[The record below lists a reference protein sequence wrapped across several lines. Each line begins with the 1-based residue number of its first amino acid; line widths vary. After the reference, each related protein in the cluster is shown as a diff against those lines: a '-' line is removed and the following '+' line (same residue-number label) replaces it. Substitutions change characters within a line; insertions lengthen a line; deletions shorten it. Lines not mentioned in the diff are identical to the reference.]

1 MTRAA
6 VAAVVA
12 AMSGLALTG
21 ATGASGQE
29 APASLGLAGVP
40 ATLTIPGTFT
50 LAVTGST
57 GTTSHASIYP
67 VYGPAPCAATV
78 EAQLEASPEEF
89 IASLDGE
96 QVPPFGFTGSF
107 AVDAD
112 GLGQA
117 LSSPGIYTVCVFME
131 APEES
136 EAAEASEA
144 SEEESVIAVASAT
157 FRVLPALTGTAPAPT
172 PKGRVKRCVA
182 PRVKGRSPRSGRKAL
197 ARAQCALVR
206 RCVVPH
212 IRGRRLKS
220 ALKAIRRAHCAL
232 GRVES
237 TRSKRAEKGR
247 VTWQS
252 RRAGTSLPRGT
263 GVSLLISSGVSRRAP
278 SARACARAPDG
289 RRHRLR
295 CSEDGRH

>member
-6 VAAVVA
+6 GAAVVA
-12 AMSGLALTG
+12 VLSGLALTG
-21 ATGASGQE
+21 ATSASAQE

-50 LAVTGST
+50 VAVTGST

-78 EAQLEASPEEF
+78 AAQLEASPEEF
-89 IASLDGE
+89 IASLDAE
-96 QVPPFGFTGSF
+96 QVPPFGFAGSF
-107 AVDAD
+107 AVDVD

-117 LSSPGIYTVCVFME
+117 VSSPGIYTVCVFME

-136 EAAEASEA
+136 EAAEASE
-144 SEEESVIAVASAT
+144 EEESVIAVASAT
-157 FRVLPALTGTAPAPT
+157 FTALPALTGTAPTPT

-182 PRVKGRSPRSGRKAL
+182 PHVKRSSPRSGRKAP
-197 ARAQCALVR
+197 ARAHCALVR
-206 RCVVPH
+206 RCIVPH

-237 TRSKRAEKGR
+237 ARSKRVKKGR

-252 RRAGTSLPRGT
+252 RRAGASLPRGA
-263 GVSLLISSGVSRRAP
+263 GVNLLISSGVSRRAP
-278 SARACARAPDG
+278 SARTCARAPG
-289 RRHRLR
+289 ARRHRLR
-295 CSEDGRH
+295 CPKDGRH

>member
-12 AMSGLALTG
+12 VLSGLALTG
-21 ATGASGQE
+21 AASASAQE

-57 GTTSHASIYP
+57 GITSHASIYP
-67 VYGPAPCAATV
+67 VYGPAPCAATI
-78 EAQLEASPEEF
+78 EAQLEAGPEEF
-89 IASLDGE
+89 IASLDPE

-112 GLGQA
+112 GLGEA
-117 LSSPGIYTVCVFME
+117 VSSPGIYTVCVFME

-136 EAAEASEA
+136 EAAEASE
-144 SEEESVIAVASAT
+144 EEESTIAVASAT
-157 FRVLPALTGTAPAPT
+157 FRALPALTGTTPT
-172 PKGRVKRCVA
+172 PMPKGRVKRCVA
-182 PRVKGRSPRSGRKAL
+182 PHVKGGGPRSGRKAV
-197 ARAQCALVR
+197 ARAHCALVR
-206 RCVVPH
+206 RCIVPH

-237 TRSKRAEKGR
+237 ARSKRVKKGR

-263 GVSLLISSGVSRRAP
+263 GVNLLISSGVSRRAP
-278 SARACARAPDG
+278 SARTCARAPDARG
-289 RRHRLR
+289 HRLR
-295 CSEDGRH
+295 CPKDGRH

>member
-1 MTRAA
+1 
-6 VAAVVA
+6 
-12 AMSGLALTG
+12 L
-21 ATGASGQE
+21 E
-29 APASLGLAGVP
+29 LAGVP

-67 VYGPAPCAATV
+67 VYGTAPCAATV
-78 EAQLEASPEEF
+78 AAQLEAGPEEF
-89 IASLDGE
+89 VASLDAE

-112 GLGQA
+112 GLGQTV
-117 LSSPGIYTVCVFME
+117 SSPGIYTVCVFME

-136 EAAEASEA
+136 EAAEASE
-144 SEEESVIAVASAT
+144 EEESVIAVASAT
-157 FRVLPALTGTAPAPT
+157 FRVLPALTAATPT
-172 PKGRVKRCVA
+172 PVPRRSVKRCLA
-182 PRVKGRSPRSGRKAL
+182 PNVKGRGPRSGRKAL
-197 ARAQCALVR
+197 ARAHCALVR
-206 RCVVPH
+206 RCIVPH

-220 ALKAIRRAHCAL
+220 ALKAIRRARCAL

-237 TRSKRAEKGR
+237 ARSRHVKKGR

-263 GVSLLISSGVSRRAP
+263 GINLLISSRVSRRTP
-278 SARACARAPDG
+278 SARTCARVPDA

-295 CSEDGRH
+295 CSKDGRH

>member
-1 MTRAA
+1 MRRVA
-6 VAAVVA
+6 VAALVGAVGVA
-12 AMSGLALTG
+12 G
-21 ATGASGQE
+21 ATSAFAQE
-29 APASLGLAGVP
+29 GPASLELGGVP
-40 ATLTIPGTFT
+40 ATLAIPGSFT

-78 EAQLEASPEEF
+78 GAQLEASPEEF
-89 IASLDGE
+89 IASLDAE
-96 QVPPFGFTGSF
+96 EVPPFGFTGSF
-107 AVDAD
+107 AVRAD

-117 LSSPGIYTVCVFME
+117 VSIPGIYTVCVFME

-157 FRVLPALTGTAPAPT
+157 FRVLPALTTAAAT
-172 PKGRVKRCVA
+172 PIPRGRVKRCVA
-182 PRVKGRSPRSGRKAL
+182 PQVKRRGPRSGRKAV
-197 ARAQCALVR
+197 ARAHCAVVR
-206 RCVVPH
+206 RCIVPH
-212 IRGRRLKS
+212 IRGRRLRS
-220 ALKAIRRAHCAL
+220 ALRAIRRSHCAL

-237 TRSKRAEKGR
+237 ARSKRVKKGR

-252 RRAGTSLPRGT
+252 RRAGTSLPRGA
-263 GVSLLISSGVSRRAP
+263 GVNLLISSGASRRAP
-278 SARACARAPDG
+278 SARTCARAPDA

-295 CSEDGRH
+295 CSKDGRQ